1 MSLENQ
7 TIVENL
13 IVKASL
19 LIVQHNFSGY
29 LYSHKILW
37 LLKLHNI
44 KSYTRVDISLSGT
57 LYATDNLVLLPYAH
71 TYSITPKY
79 NIERGL

>member
-19 LIVQHNFSGY
+19 LMVQYNFSD
-29 LYSHKILW
+29 
-37 LLKLHNI
+37 KLSKNI
-44 KSYTRVDISLSGT
+44 MITQ
-57 LYATDNLVLLPYAH
+57 AT
-71 TYSITPKY
+71 
-79 NIERGL
+79 

>member
-19 LIVQHNFSGY
+19 LMVQYNVNY
-29 LYSHKILW
+29 QKILW
-37 LLKLHNI
+37 LLKLLNI

-57 LYATDNLVLLPYAH
+57 LYATDNLVLFPYAH
-71 TYSITPKY
+71 TYSITSNYDIK
-79 NIERGL
+79 RGL

>member
-19 LIVQHNFSGY
+19 LMVQYNVTY
-29 LYSHKILW
+29 HKILW

-57 LYATDNLVLLPYAH
+57 LYATDNLVLFPYAH
-71 TYSITPKY
+71 TYSITSKY
-79 NIERGL
+79 NIARGL